1 MTQVKTQNPLKQVLT
16 FGQSLW
22 YDGLISV
29 KEFETMIREDGIRG
43 ATTNPTIFEKEL
55 AGGEYD
61 ALIQKSLSEGKHPED
76 IYKSQ
81 AVRTVREVADAF
93 FPVFKETRGGDG
105 YVSIEVS
112 PLLARDTQGT
122 LREARELHGLVSRE
136 NVMIKVPATRE
147 GIPAIRALIS
157 EGINVN
163 VTLIFSLERY
173 REVMNAYL
181 DGLEDRAKKG
191 LPVARIASV
200 ASFFV
205 SRVDTAIDALLEQKI
220 GRETSEAK
228 KTALKDLLGKAAI
241 ANSKIAYRE
250 FESIFGS
257 ARFREL
263 EKNGAGKQ
271 RPLWASTGT
280 KNPAYSDVVYVEALI
295 GPETVDTMPPATLDA
310 FRDHGRAGSRVKEG
324 MADADKTLQ
333 SLEKEGISLAQVT
346 QGLEEAGV
354 KSFSDSFDKIL
365 KRIGEKHAA

>member
-1 MTQVKTQNPLKQVLT
+1 MQVNTQNLLRQVLV

-22 YDGLISV
+22 YDGLLSV

-43 ATTNPTIFEKEL
+43 ATTNPTIFEKAL

-76 IYKSQ
+76 IYKTQ
-81 AVRTVREVADAF
+81 AVRTVRDVADVF
-93 FPVFKETRGGDG
+93 LPVFKETRGGDG
-105 YVSIEVS
+105 FVSIEVS
-112 PLLARDTQGT
+112 PLLARDTEGT

-147 GIPAIRALIS
+147 GIPAIQKLIS
-157 EGINVN
+157 EGIHVN

-181 DGLEDRAKKG
+181 EGLEDRAKKG
-191 LPVARIASV
+191 LPVGQIASV

-205 SRVDTAIDALLEQKI
+205 SRVDTAVDTLLEQKI
-220 GRETSEAK
+220 AGETSETK
-228 KTALKDLLGKAAI
+228 KETLKNLLGKAAI
-241 ANSKIAYRE
+241 ANSKLAYRE
-250 FESIFGS
+250 FESVFS
-257 ARFREL
+257 SPRFKEL
-263 EKNGAGKQ
+263 EKKGAGKQ

-310 FRDHGRAGSRVKEG
+310 FKDHGHAASRVKEG
-324 MADADKTLQ
+324 VSGADKILQ
-333 SLEKEGISLAQVT
+333 ALEKEGISLTKIT
-346 QGLEEAGV
+346 QALEEAGV
-354 KSFSDSFDKIL
+354 HSFSESYEKIL
-365 KRIGEKHAA
+365 KRIREKRAA